1 MSMYTFA
8 AGIVGTIFAIWCS
21 YQYMGRR
28 PMILFGT
35 AGAVVCMFAAALGG
49 TIAPGSPE
57 ASKNFMAWNVIYS
70 VVYGGFAATIAWPIS
85 AEVVSSR
92 LRVLTLS
99 VATGIDYI
107 FACKSAS
114 SIRFCGLI
122 AHRRRA
128 HRILLPVLHQPE
140 GSQLGHEI
148 LLAMGGQ

>member
-21 YQYMGRR
+21 YQVMGRR
-28 PMILFGT
+28 PMVIFGT

-49 TIAPGSPE
+49 TISPGSPE
-57 ASKNFMAWNVIYS
+57 AAKNFMAWNVIYS

-107 FACKSAS
+107 FACKS
-114 SIRFCGLI
+114 C
-122 AHRRRA
+122 
-128 HRILLPVLHQPE
+128 LLFLPRGKPNPNTNIPTYLWESDTKQTCKE
-140 GSQLGHEI
+140 KKREEK
-148 LLAMGGQ
+148 